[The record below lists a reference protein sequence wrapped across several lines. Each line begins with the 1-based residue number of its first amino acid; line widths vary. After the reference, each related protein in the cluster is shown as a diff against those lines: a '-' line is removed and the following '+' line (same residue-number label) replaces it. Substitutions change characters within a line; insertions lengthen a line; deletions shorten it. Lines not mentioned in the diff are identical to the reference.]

1 MSTTLEKATFP
12 DLEKAQCIALTTFR
26 KTGQAVTTP
35 VWFAVRSGVI
45 VVMTHADAGK
55 LKRLRHTARVTL
67 APCAYTGAVTGPV
80 SEGNARILT
89 EPEERMAAAAA
100 LANKYG
106 VMLTL
111 YHAVR
116 TARRM
121 LQRQAKVEDV
131 YLAIEPIAG

>member
-1 MSTTLEKATFP
+1 MANHLFGGR
-12 DLEKAQCIALTTFR
+12 CIALLV
-26 KTGQAVTTP
+26 GAG
-35 VWFAVRSGVI
+35 AI
-45 VVMTHADAGK
+45 VLVGLTHADAGK
-55 LKRLRHTARVTL
+55 LKRLRRTARVTL

-89 EPEERMAAAAA
+89 GSEERMAAAAA